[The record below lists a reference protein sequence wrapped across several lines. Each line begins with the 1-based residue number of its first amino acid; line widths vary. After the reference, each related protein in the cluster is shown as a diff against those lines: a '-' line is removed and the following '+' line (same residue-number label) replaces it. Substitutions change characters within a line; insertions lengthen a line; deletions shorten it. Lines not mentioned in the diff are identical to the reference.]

1 MKQSVAVRALFAS
14 AVLWLA
20 GAAQAGA
27 DDLETAVRQA
37 YPTNEGLLTQ
47 ATTSAVA
54 RLFLGFKVPEGSSL
68 RLESASENKANWFVE
83 THILSYLSQAGYTA
97 YMARPHGR
105 PELPTGPDAQ
115 SRTLPP
121 VRPKPAAGSLSAALD
136 STKAH
141 GSDTV
146 LNQPGTPE
154 STLSVAA
161 DTLSE
166 PDTLVAPPT
175 QGTDS
180 QVETAEPLNI
190 DPGSDADYVLRYRV
204 VLCELTYPEKY
215 RTSPLGSRKV
225 ERRASVSLVAQLM
238 QGPRQDVVWVRQGNA
253 EQVSVVPAG
262 KLNYLAGT
270 DFPFNP
276 PPLEQK
282 GIGGYVEP
290 MLVTGIVAGLIYLFY
305 ANQN

>member
-1 MKQSVAVRALFAS
+1 MKQGVAAWVVRAS
-14 AVLWLA
+14 AAILLLSA
-20 GAAQAGA
+20 PQALA
-27 DDLETAVRQA
+27 DDLESAVRQA
-37 YPTNEGLLTQ
+37 YPTNEGMLTQ

-54 RLFLGFKVPEGSSL
+54 RLFLGFKMPEGASL
-68 RLESASENKANWFVE
+68 RLESATENRANWFVE
-83 THILSYLSQAGYTA
+83 THVLSYLSDAGYTA
-97 YMARPHGR
+97 YLAEPHGR
-105 PELPTGPDAQ
+105 PESSSAGNV

-121 VRPKPAAGSLSAALD
+121 VKSHPQAGSLSAALD
-136 STKAH
+136 SSAAVARGEK
-141 GSDTV
+141 
-146 LNQPGTPE
+146 PE
-154 STLSVAA
+154 GDSTLTVAA
-161 DTLSE
+161 DTLAG
-166 PDTLVAPPT
+166 PDTLVVPQT
-175 QGTDS
+175 QSTPNS
-180 QVETAEPLNI
+180 EPVETATPLPI
-190 DPGSDADYVLRYRV
+190 SEASDADYVLRYRV
-204 VLCELTYPEKY
+204 VLCELSYPEKY

-238 QGPRQDVVWVRQGNA
+238 QGARRDVVWVGKGNA

-282 GIGGYVEP
+282 GMGGYVEP